1 MTWRKM
7 TGTSAV
13 FDLDAGATKT
23 AAAGV
28 DGWYQSQLALRAEY
42 ERRALGRSVATPED
56 RFAQER
62 QAINAELERLKAAGR
77 RLTPADRA
85 RIVG

>member
-13 FDLDAGATKT
+13 FDLGAGATKT

-42 ERRALGRSVATPED
+42 ERRALGRSVATPMTPPGFD
-56 RFAQER
+56 PADHYRTV
-62 QAINAELERLKAAGR
+62 K
-77 RLTPADRA
+77 PADRA